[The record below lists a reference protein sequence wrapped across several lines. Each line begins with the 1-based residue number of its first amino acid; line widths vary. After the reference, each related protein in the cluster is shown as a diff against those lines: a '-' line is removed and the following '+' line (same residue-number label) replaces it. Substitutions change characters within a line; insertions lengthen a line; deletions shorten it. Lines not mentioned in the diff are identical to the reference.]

1 MDELKEGL
9 LFYSLGTQ
17 KIDFSKIQN
26 YFNIDTSKPVIAS
39 KGFNQALRNV
49 IDKDINFLVKSS
61 KNILVKVNNLLEKNC
76 GELKLNINN
85 ENITSA
91 KNDVMKIIDE
101 ISDYKQKNKIGI
113 FTSDKKSKKEKLKR
127 MDECVESLKKYV
139 VELISIENEYNK
151 LIQRKNK
158 LGFEENE
165 IEDNK
170 ADIED
175 PLERTIN
182 FYMTKDQK
190 N

>member
-49 IDKDINFLVKSS
+49 IDKDIDFLVKSS

-127 MDECVESLKKYV
+127 MDECVVSLKKY
-139 VELISIENEYNK
+139 
-151 LIQRKNK
+151 RK
-158 LGFEENE
+158 
-165 IEDNK
+165 
-170 ADIED
+170 
-175 PLERTIN
+175 
-182 FYMTKDQK
+182 
-190 N
+190 